1 MAGKGSNVGNVYVTV
16 VPTMRGF
23 AREMNRQLSGVDVTQ
38 TGRKIG
44 ERMGGSMATAVSD
57 KLVRSGSAIS
67 RFGSNIADLGGKL
80 TQGVTLPLATAAAGV
95 GAFALSTASAAETTE
110 MSFTTML
117 GSAEAAEQ
125 MMSRL
130 ADFAARTPF
139 ELSGLQTAT
148 RQLLAYGFQAEDVIP
163 MLTAV
168 GDATA
173 ALGTGQ
179 TGIEAVTRAL
189 GQMQAKGKVQAEE
202 MLQLTEQGIPAWEM
216 LADTL
221 GTDVAGAQ
229 DMVTR
234 GAVDSATA
242 IDALITGMEQR
253 YGGLMEKQSQTLAGL
268 ASNLVDSLTQP
279 LMELRESDAY
289 AELKDSFSEVVDAAG
304 PFVESLLPHME
315 RGLSIVA
322 DVLDSAAD
330 AMEGFSDMS
339 ESAQG
344 DLIGLVAQAAL
355 AGPALT
361 VAGKGMQVLGGGIEG
376 VGKVVGGASDLVGGL
391 QTKLLDFA
399 TAPGR
404 ATTPLTKLAGAI
416 GSIPGPVG
424 LAAAAIGGVLLMAVG
439 DLAAKAEEAR
449 EHEELLADATRSMSD
464 IMGSSESAAE
474 GLGDAIGSIE
484 ADAEGTLESLRDLND
499 AVQETLSAQYVDEGK
514 LSQYVDEIDRLAN
527 KSGLTATEQYRLQEA
542 VEGYNEV
549 VGTQYSVID
558 AANGKIADQSGVV
571 QENTDQLRANAD
583 AWRARAEAEAYQ
595 GLATKYIEQE
605 IEAER
610 ELAVAKD
617 TLAEK
622 QQAYND
628 MVSYLM
634 DSGYSEAEA
643 KRAADVTTTGEELEK
658 ARQDVSDLSDAYETA
673 GQNADAFASRAAIT
687 ASDASDAVKDA
698 AGRLSD
704 AISDMGSDVGAS
716 LESAGVDVAG
726 LSIALAE
733 AGVETGDLADIGEAN
748 LTRLANSCEGDTA
761 RMVWAI
767 QNYNNVP
774 VIDKDGSVVLD
785 DEELVDAQ
793 GNVYTWNG
801 SELRDQNGVA
811 AVEDASLMDAQG
823 RVYTWNGSSLVPLY
837 GSANISGNLGTSLS
851 QARAWMNLP
860 YNLGSKIG
868 SATFSIAQNVTQT
881 ISSIFAGNAA
891 GGIRTHADGGVRMHA
906 GGAIATRAVPL
917 DIVGED
923 GAEAIV
929 PLTNRRYSQPFAD
942 IIAEG
947 VAKRS
952 GGVTVNQTFNTKV
965 VRSDEDLYVAA
976 PILYRSAMREVGR
989 YR

>member
-38 TGRKIG
+38 TGRKMG
-44 ERMGGSMATAVSD
+44 ERMGGSMATALSD
-57 KLVRSGSAIS
+57 KLVRSGSAI
-67 RFGSNIADLGGKL
+67 FKLGSSMADLGGKL
-80 TQGVTLPLATAAAGV
+80 TQGVTLPLATATAGV

-117 GSAEAAEQ
+117 GSAEAAER

-148 RQLLAYGFQAEDVIP
+148 RQLLAYGFTAEDVIP

-179 TGIEAVTRAL
+179 AGIEAVTRAL

-202 MLQLTEQGIPAWEM
+202 MLQLTEQGIPAWQM

-229 DMVTR
+229 EKVTA

-242 IDALITGMEQR
+242 IDALVSGMEAR

-315 RGLSIVA
+315 QGLSVVA
-322 DVLDSAAD
+322 DVLDSVAA

-344 DLIGLVAQAAL
+344 DLIGLVAKAAL

-391 QTKLLDFA
+391 QAKLLDFA
-399 TAPGR
+399 TAPGK

-464 IMGSSESAAE
+464 IMGSSESAAK

-484 ADAEGTLESLRDLND
+484 ADAEGTLESLRDLNGT
-499 AVQETLSAQYVDEGK
+499 VQETLSAQYVDEGK

-595 GLATKYIEQE
+595 GLATKYIEEE

-622 QQAYND
+622 QRAYND

-634 DSGYSEAEA
+634 DQGYSEAEA
-643 KRAADVTTTGEELEK
+643 KRAADVTTTGEELDK

-673 GQNADAFASRAAIT
+673 GQNADAFAARAAIT

-704 AISDMGSDVGAS
+704 AISDMGSDVGTS

-733 AGVETGDLADIGEAN
+733 AGVSTEQLADVGEAN
-748 LTRLANSCEGDTA
+748 LMRLANSCEGDTA

-774 VIDKDGSVVLD
+774 VIDKEGNVVLD
-785 DEELVDAQ
+785 DEQLVDAQ
-793 GNVYTWNG
+793 GNLYTWNG
-801 SELRDQNGVA
+801 SELVDQNGVA
-811 AVEDASLMDAQG
+811 AVEDASLIDAQG
-823 RVYTWNGSSLVPLY
+823 RVYVWNGTELKSKS
-837 GSANISGNLGTSLS
+837 GSATITGNLG
-851 QARAWMNLP
+851 
-860 YNLGSKIG
+860 
-868 SATFSIAQNVTQT
+868 SALVQMQNWNNGHLASHYGLANIRQVYTT
-881 ISSIFAGNAA
+881 IHDPGHAA
-891 GGIRTHADGGVRMHA
+891 GGIRPHADGGVRMHA
-906 GGAIATRAVPL
+906 GGAIATKAVPL
-917 DIVGED
+917 DIVGEA

-965 VRSDEDLYVAA
+965 VRSDEDLYTAA
-976 PILYRSAMREVGR
+976 PIIYRNAIREAR
-989 YR
+989 LSLR

>member
-38 TGRKIG
+38 TGRKMG
-44 ERMGGSMATAVSD
+44 ERMGGSMATALSD

-67 RFGSNIADLGGKL
+67 KLGSSMADLGGKL
-80 TQGVTLPLATAAAGV
+80 TQGVTLPLATATAGV

-110 MSFTTML
+110 ISFTTML

-139 ELSGLQTAT
+139 ELSGLQNAT

-189 GQMQAKGKVQAEE
+189 GQMQTRGKVSAEE
-202 MLQLTEQGIPAWEM
+202 MLQLTEAGIPAWEY
-216 LADTL
+216 LAEAI
-221 GTDVAGAQ
+221 GTDTAGAM
-229 DMVTR
+229 DAVSK
-234 GAVDSATA
+234 GAVSASDGIAALTA
-242 IDALITGMEQR
+242 GMER
-253 YGGLMEKQSQTLAGL
+253 DFGGMMESQSKTLAGL

-315 RGLSIVA
+315 QGMSVVA

-391 QTKLLDFA
+391 QAKLLDFA
-399 TAPGR
+399 TAPGK

-484 ADAEGTLESLRDLND
+484 ADAEGTLESLRDLNGT
-499 AVQETLSAQYVDEGK
+499 VQETLSAQYVDEGK

-571 QENTDQLRANAD
+571 QENTD
-583 AWRARAEAEAYQ
+583 
-595 GLATKYIEQE
+595 
-605 IEAER
+605 
-610 ELAVAKD
+610 
-617 TLAEK
+617 
-622 QQAYND
+622 
-628 MVSYLM
+628 
-634 DSGYSEAEA
+634 
-643 KRAADVTTTGEELEK
+643 
-658 ARQDVSDLSDAYETA
+658 
-673 GQNADAFASRAAIT
+673 
-687 ASDASDAVKDA
+687 
-698 AGRLSD
+698 
-704 AISDMGSDVGAS
+704 
-716 LESAGVDVAG
+716 
-726 LSIALAE
+726 
-733 AGVETGDLADIGEAN
+733 
-748 LTRLANSCEGDTA
+748 
-761 RMVWAI
+761 
-767 QNYNNVP
+767 
-774 VIDKDGSVVLD
+774 
-785 DEELVDAQ
+785 
-793 GNVYTWNG
+793 
-801 SELRDQNGVA
+801 
-811 AVEDASLMDAQG
+811 
-823 RVYTWNGSSLVPLY
+823 
-837 GSANISGNLGTSLS
+837 
-851 QARAWMNLP
+851 
-860 YNLGSKIG
+860 
-868 SATFSIAQNVTQT
+868 
-881 ISSIFAGNAA
+881 
-891 GGIRTHADGGVRMHA
+891 
-906 GGAIATRAVPL
+906 
-917 DIVGED
+917 
-923 GAEAIV
+923 
-929 PLTNRRYSQPFAD
+929 
-942 IIAEG
+942 
-947 VAKRS
+947 
-952 GGVTVNQTFNTKV
+952 
-965 VRSDEDLYVAA
+965 
-976 PILYRSAMREVGR
+976 
-989 YR
+989 

>member
-38 TGRKIG
+38 TGRKMG
-44 ERMGGSMATAVSD
+44 ERMGGSMATALSD
-57 KLVRSGSAIS
+57 KLVRSGPAIS
-67 RFGSNIADLGGKL
+67 KLGSSMADLGGKL
-80 TQGVTLPLATAAAGV
+80 TQGVTLPLATATAGV

-117 GSAEAAEQ
+117 GSAEAAER

-179 TGIEAVTRAL
+179 AGIESVTRAL
-189 GQMQAKGKVQAEE
+189 GQMQTRGKVSAEE
-202 MLQLTEQGIPAWEM
+202 MLQLTEAGIPAWEY
-216 LADTL
+216 LAEAI
-221 GTDVAGAQ
+221 GTDTAGAM
-229 DMVTR
+229 DAVSK
-234 GAVDSATA
+234 GAVSASDGIAALTA
-242 IDALITGMEQR
+242 GMER
-253 YGGLMEKQSQTLAGL
+253 DFGGMMESQSKTLAGL

-315 RGLSIVA
+315 QGLSVVA

-361 VAGKGMQVLGGGIEG
+361 VAGKGTQVLGGGIEG
-376 VGKVVGGASDLVGGL
+376 VGKVVGGASDLIGGL

-399 TAPGR
+399 TAPGK

-484 ADAEGTLESLRDLND
+484 ADAEGTLESLRDLNGT
-499 AVQETLSAQYVDEGK
+499 VQETLSAQYVDEGK

-595 GLATKYIEQE
+595 GLATKYIEEE

-622 QQAYND
+622 QRAYND

-634 DSGYSEAEA
+634 DQGYSEAEA
-643 KRAADVTTTGEELEK
+643 KRAADVTTTGKELDK
-658 ARQDVSDLSDAYETA
+658 ARQDVSDLSDAYDAA
-673 GQNADAFASRAAIT
+673 GRSADAFASRAAIT

-704 AISDMGSDVGAS
+704 AISDMGSDVGTS

-733 AGVETGDLADIGEAN
+733 AGVSTGQLADVGEAN
-748 LTRLANSCEGDTA
+748 LMRLANSCEGDTA

-774 VIDKDGSVVLD
+774 VIDKEGNVVLD
-785 DEELVDAQ
+785 DEQLVDAQ
-793 GNVYTWNG
+793 GNLYTWNG
-801 SELRDQNGVA
+801 SELVDQNGVA

-823 RVYTWNGSSLVPLY
+823 RVYVWNGTELKSKS
-837 GSANISGNLGTSLS
+837 GSATITGNLG
-851 QARAWMNLP
+851 
-860 YNLGSKIG
+860 
-868 SATFSIAQNVTQT
+868 SALVQMQNWNNGHLASHYGLANIRQVYTT
-881 ISSIFAGNAA
+881 IHDPGHAL

-906 GGAIATRAVPL
+906 GGAIATKAVPL
-917 DIVGED
+917 DIVGEA

-965 VRSDEDLYVAA
+965 VRSDEDLYTAA
-976 PILYRSAMREVGR
+976 PIIYRNAIREAR
-989 YR
+989 LALR